1 MMFRLYIAGVQGSA
15 LIYRVGQLAF
25 SALEVYNHHGKVG
38 TWLKAVTTGGLDGVR
53 EEERPKAIF

>member
-15 LIYRVGQLAF
+15 PIYRVGQLAF
-25 SALEVYNHHGKVG
+25 SALEVYNHPRKFG
-38 TWLKAVTTGGLDGVR
+38 TRLKPLRTGGLDGVR